1 MGVFLKED
9 FSHDPFYQDMKL
21 VYTIHNLKY
30 QGIYPPSIMRDIIGL
45 PQELFD
51 NGNLECD
58 GCVNYMK
65 SGLVYADRGH
75 DGQPDVRSGNHLS
88 LLRRSLDGYIRA
100 NSGKVSGILNGLDV
114 DAYNPETDPYIK
126 KAVFCSHGPGR

>member
-1 MGVFLKED
+1 
-9 FSHDPFYQDMKL
+9 
-21 VYTIHNLKY
+21 
-30 QGIYPPSIMRDIIGL
+30 MRDIIGL

-65 SGLVYADRGH
+65 SGLVYADRVTTVSPTYAQEITYLFRG
-75 DGQPDVRSGNHLS
+75 
-88 LLRRSLDGYIRA
+88 SLDGYIRA

-114 DAYNPETDPYIK
+114 DAYNPETDRTLKSSTP
-126 KAVFCSHGPGR
+126 